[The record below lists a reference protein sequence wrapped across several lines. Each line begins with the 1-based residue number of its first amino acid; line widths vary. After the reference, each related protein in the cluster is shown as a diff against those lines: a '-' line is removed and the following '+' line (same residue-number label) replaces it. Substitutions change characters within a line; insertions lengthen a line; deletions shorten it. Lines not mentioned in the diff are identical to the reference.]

1 MLCDPK
7 PWSFWGK
14 LEPQLCEDSTVVDD
28 PMFFEASRL
37 LEYVDRRNWTKSN
50 RELSLK
56 WSSPRPCSFR
66 SSNFCCTLHA
76 ELVLRLAR
84 KRDEQAPL
92 LLLAKVAT
100 RHTVQGQKVLD
111 TTALVTSVVSKIIKL
126 QWFRAP
132 IKKCVLFWMLCY
144 WCCHIS
150 NKMLFGVKSVDH
162 QCSTLHLFNQE
173 VSWHENPI

>member
-1 MLCDPK
+1 
-7 PWSFWGK
+7 
-14 LEPQLCEDSTVVDD
+14 
-28 PMFFEASRL
+28 MFFEASRL
-37 LEYVDRRNWTKSN
+37 LEYVDRRSWTKRN

-66 SSNFCCTLHA
+66 SSNFLLHGA
-76 ELVLRLAR
+76 FRIGIEAGS
-84 KRDEQAPL
+84 KAWWAGP
-92 LLLAKVAT
+92 AAVACKGCNKAYCSRT
-100 RHTVQGQKVLD
+100 EGTWYHC
-111 TTALVTSVVSKIIKL
+111 TSVVSKIIKL

-162 QCSTLHLFNQE
+162 RCSTLHLFNEE
-173 VSWHENPI
+173 VSWNENPI

>member
-1 MLCDPK
+1 MIPY
-7 PWSFWGK
+7 
-14 LEPQLCEDSTVVDD
+14 
-28 PMFFEASRL
+28 MFFEASRL
-37 LEYVDRRNWTKSN
+37 LEYVDRRSWTKKN

-66 SSNFCCTLHA
+66 SSNFCCTLQNWYWGWL
-76 ELVLRLAR
+76 ESVMSRPRCCCLQRLQQGILFKDR
-84 KRDEQAPL
+84 RYLIPL
-92 LLLAKVAT
+92 
-100 RHTVQGQKVLD
+100 H
-111 TTALVTSVVSKIIKL
+111 SVVSKIIKL

-162 QCSTLHLFNQE
+162 RCSTLHLFNGE
-173 VSWHENPI
+173 VSWNENPI